1 MTHPDSAPQRG
12 DAGPHPGRLRFDR
25 GSLRLDLP
33 QAAKVPSYLVWD
45 ARVDA
50 WRTEGM
56 RYLQVREDAPAY
68 GLDLADE
75 ATRFFDCPTLRPA
88 LPRLRP
94 DQQAAVDAWERA
106 GCRGVVVK
114 PTGTGKTEI
123 ALAAI
128 ARHRPSAL
136 IVVPLR
142 DLMYQWQRRIR
153 NGLGA
158 EAGILG
164 DGRHEVWPIT
174 VTTYDSAYIHMKDIG
189 NRFRLIVYDE
199 AHHLPAPTLRESA
212 LDSLAPMR
220 LGLTATPWRADGADR
235 LLEVLIG
242 PVVFEEQISDAR
254 GRTLA
259 PYSIVRVPIHLT
271 DEEQAEF
278 DALSRRIRAYVAR
291 RRREAGAD
299 VPRAGVVASQAG
311 VVAPRAGTGGPR
323 AGAGMA
329 RAGAGAPQAAA
340 AEMGAGMGPP
350 AKRSP
355 AFDWTRDLARHAR
368 TDREARAILRA
379 YRRKLTIIHRSAE
392 KLRVVEDILRLHPDD
407 QVVIF
412 TASNRMALDVS
423 ARFLIPALTAHSDKW
438 ERNRVLDLFAAGTI
452 RALAAC
458 EVLNEGWD
466 APAVKVGVVLGG
478 EKGAKEA
485 VQRLGR
491 LLRKVGDR
499 PARLYEVV
507 VQESPDVARSRRRS
521 RVDAYQ
527 TAARLSLDQARQ
539 TDLF

>member
-1 MTHPDSAPQRG
+1 MTS
-12 DAGPHPGRLRFDR
+12 PGRLRFDR

-75 ATRFFDCPTLRPA
+75 ATRFFDCPTLQPA

-153 NGLGA
+153 KGLGA
-158 EAGILG
+158 EAGVLG

-174 VTTYDSAYIHMKDIG
+174 VTTYDSAYIHMKEIG

-212 LDSLAPMR
+212 MDSLAPMR

-278 DALSRRIRAYVAR
+278 DALSRRIRAYIAR
-291 RRREAGAD
+291 RRREAGA
-299 VPRAGVVASQAG
+299 PQAG
-311 VVAPRAGTGGPR
+311 AGGAGAVAAEPGAGTGPR
-323 AGAGMA
+323 VG
-329 RAGAGAPQAAA
+329 RP
-340 AEMGAGMGPP
+340 
-350 AKRSP
+350 P

-368 TDREARAILRA
+368 TDPEARAILRA
-379 YRRKLTIIHRSAE
+379 YRRKLTIVHRSAE